1 MIGLRG
7 AAAYCASKAG
17 ILGIV
22 HALAVELGKY
32 NIRVNCVSPGAINT
46 PMRSMDRA
54 FFKDNFDAEKFNRKL
69 CESNA
74 LGRIGEPEEV
84 GKAVVWLSSEDS
96 SYITGVNLYIDGAY
110 TILK

>member
-1 MIGLRG
+1 
-7 AAAYCASKAG
+7 
-17 ILGIV
+17 
-22 HALAVELGKY
+22 
-32 NIRVNCVSPGAINT
+32 
-46 PMRSMDRA
+46 MRSMDRA